1 LGGTRCKQC
10 RPCRHS
16 RKTPIQPLKRGRN
29 ARATHPHA
37 RTVLTALAASNVRRE
52 WPGMTLEDLVNR
64 VVVET
69 GGGYASLIADLRGAR
84 VPSSIAN

>member
-1 LGGTRCKQC
+1 VQRTL
-10 RPCRHS
+10 
-16 RKTPIQPLKRGRN
+16 TP
-29 ARATHPHA
+29 A
-37 RTVLTALAASNVRRE
+37 
-52 WPGMTLEDLVNR
+52 LEDLVNR